1 MTRKREPIVI
11 KISGSFIQPDK
22 PEYVKGYAEVL
33 QKLYEEENYRPF
45 VVVGGG
51 KIARMYINTA
61 RTLGASESMLDLLGI
76 DVTRL
81 NAHLLITALRDK
93 ALSYP
98 PSTVDELLIAKQD
111 PLERIV
117 VMGGLQPGQS
127 TNAVSAVVAE
137 IVGAKLII
145 NATKVEGVFDSDP
158 CKNKYA
164 KLIKKL
170 TVKDLERILQT
181 QSSQAGRYE
190 LLDQPSLTIIQRS
203 RITLRV
209 INGHD
214 PMNIVRV
221 LRGEDI
227 GTIVTPY

>member
-1 MTRKREPIVI
+1 MAEKRVPVVI
-11 KISGSFIQPDK
+11 KISGSFMQPDK

-33 QKLYEEENYRPF
+33 LKLYEEENYRPF

-51 KIARMYINTA
+51 RIARMYIDAA
-61 RTLGASESMLDLLGI
+61 RKLGASESMLDLLGI

-81 NAHLLITALRDK
+81 NAHLLITALGDK

-158 CKNKYA
+158 SKNKHA

-170 TVKDLERILQT
+170 SVDDLGRILRA

-214 PMNIVRV
+214 PMNIIRV
-221 LRGEDI
+221 LKGEDI

>member
-1 MTRKREPIVI
+1 MEKLVPIVI

-22 PEYVKGYAEVL
+22 PDYVKKYAENL
-33 QKLYEEENYRPF
+33 LKIRLELGYRPF
-45 VVVGGG
+45 VIVGGG
-51 KIARMYINTA
+51 QIARMYIDAA
-61 RTLGASESMLDLLGI
+61 RQLGASESMLDLLGI

-81 NAHLLITALRDK
+81 NAHLLITALGNH
-93 ALSYP
+93 ALAYP
-98 PSTVDELLIAKQD
+98 PATVDELLIAKQD

-145 NATKVEGVFDSDP
+145 NATKVDGVYDTDP
-158 CKNKYA
+158 VRNKNA
-164 KLIKKL
+164 KLLKRIR
-170 TVKDLERILQT
+170 VNDLRRILQS
-181 QSSQAGRYE
+181 QSSEAGRYE

-203 RITLRV
+203 RIRLHV

-214 PMNIVRV
+214 PNNIIRV
-221 LRGEDI
+221 LQGEDL
-227 GTIVTPY
+227 GSIVEP